1 MYIMKKDSNG
11 KMKWIK
17 KVGIAVLSSVLI
29 SSMIA
34 SMATAGGTSVNVVAD
49 GEKYP
54 FSSVVPYVENNTTMV
69 PLRFVSE
76 KLGAVVKFD
85 SKTNTVEVKKGDM
98 NIVLTIASAFASV
111 NGEKVMLDSK
121 VVRQNGVTMVPL
133 RFVSEIL
140 SVEVKWDSLMKT
152 AFITTPGKELT
163 ELDSFGRKVRTLKLP
178 SNYKDY
184 PYILEDI
191 PNEMYEMKY
200 PHSIEGGSQVS
211 AEIYKSERFSTE
223 DLNKIMSRVK
233 AAYELKLNVDYRT
246 IDPDAW
252 AEDLY
257 QYMNQ
262 AMGKVRV
269 YENKEYANWVKKNKI
284 SIEGSVDPEPTMLYN
299 SGLGGFYVRSKV
311 RFKLNSYTDYKDI
324 IYDEFFSNS
333 GKLKKGV
340 WYIGYA
346 DIWLSSN
353 VSGDLGENLN
363 LGKFA
368 SFFYNSS
375 IQEED

>member
-1 MYIMKKDSNG
+1 MNKDFNG

-17 KVGIAVLSSVLI
+17 KVGIAVFSSLLL

-34 SMATAGGTSVNVVAD
+34 SMATAAGTSVNVVAD

-76 KLGAVVKFD
+76 KLGAAVKFD

-98 NIVLTIASAFASV
+98 SIVLTVASAVASV

-133 RFVSEIL
+133 RFVSEVL
-140 SVEVKWDSLMKT
+140 SAQVKWDSLMKT

-163 ELDSFGRKVRTLKLP
+163 EVDPFGRKVRTLKLP

-200 PHSIEGGSQVS
+200 PRSIEGSQVS

-223 DLNKIMSRVK
+223 DLNKIMSRMK

-262 AMGKVRV
+262 AMGRVR
-269 YENKEYANWVKKNKI
+269 YYQNKKYADWVKENKI
-284 SIEGSVDPEPTMLYN
+284 SIEGSIDPEPTMLYN
-299 SGLGGFYVRSKV
+299 SGLGGFYVRTKV
-311 RFKLNSYTDYKDI
+311 RFKLNSYTDYKDV
-324 IYDEFFSNS
+324 IYDTFFSNA
-333 GKLKKGV
+333 GRLKKGV
-340 WYIGYA
+340 WYVGYA
-346 DIWLSSN
+346 DIELSSS

-363 LGKFA
+363 IGSFS
-368 SFFYNSS
+368 SFFYNGS
-375 IQEED
+375 IREER